1 MDHKEK
7 ELLIIASEG
16 GRYRHG
22 GVARHVNEIAKSL
35 SDEVSVTVIVV
46 PSYCLSDLPIE
57 DSIEEEIWN
66 GAHYIYLI
74 CADHAQCLRSERF
87 DTRDYVAAAEK
98 MYILLSNLLPRNV
111 DAILLEDHYEAGL
124 AFHLVS
130 RCRRKGFS
138 NFAHLPL
145 SARFSYFE
153 KGVDESRQQVLEA
166 AAMVGSET
174 IITPS
179 YYAMRTVRNV
189 YPVSS
194 GRIRV
199 VPLAVKGVESNQLR
213 LSTRPKTIVTIAR
226 FSDQKGWDSFL
237 ATAKLI
243 EQSGIEPTWHLIG
256 DGVNREKVLDR
267 LTTFVPGNRVRADR
281 HLRAEDQLPE
291 AMLES
296 AVFFLP
302 SSYETFGFAPLEAAA
317 HGVVPVVTGIG
328 GFEEIWGRLD
338 MTFVP
343 GHIGL
348 ASERIVALLSNP
360 AYRMAQAKVAH
371 KVSTEFSWD
380 SHCSQL
386 KDIVFGR

>member
-1 MDHKEK
+1 MGNKRK
-7 ELLIIASEG
+7 ELLILASEG

-22 GVARHVNEIAKSL
+22 GVARHVNEIAKVL
-35 SDEVSVTVIVV
+35 SEEVSVTVIVV

-57 DSIEEEIWN
+57 DSMEEEIWH
-66 GAHYIYLI
+66 GARYIYLI
-74 CADHAQCLRSERF
+74 CTDHAQCLRSERF
-87 DTRDYVAAAEK
+87 DTTSYGAAADK
-98 MYILLSNLLPRNV
+98 MYIQLSNLLPKNL

-124 AFHLVS
+124 AFRLLS
-130 RCRRKGFS
+130 RCRRQGFT

-166 AAMVGSET
+166 AAMLGSET
-174 IITPS
+174 IIAPS

-199 VPLAVKGVESNQLR
+199 VPLAVTGVESNLLR
-213 LSTRPKTIVTIAR
+213 LDTRPKTIVTIAR

-237 ATAKLI
+237 ATAKLV
-243 EQSGIEPTWHLIG
+243 EELGVEPTWHLIG

-267 LTTFVPGNRVRADR
+267 LTTFVPENRVRADR
-281 HLRAEDQLPE
+281 HLKAELQLPE
-291 AMLES
+291 AMMES

-302 SSYETFGFAPLEAAA
+302 SSYETFGLAPLEAAA

-328 GFEEIWGRLD
+328 GFEEIWGQHD
-338 MTFVP
+338 MTFAP
-343 GHIGL
+343 GNIGL
-348 ASERIVALLSNP
+348 ASERIVALLSNS
-360 AYRMAQAKVAH
+360 AYRMAQANVAY
-371 KVSTEFSWD
+371 KVSTAFSWD

-386 KDIVFGR
+386 KEIVFGR